1 VNEKWQNGNV
11 PSVDIFTTK
20 RKRRLLLKTCPTTG
34 YVPSAVLV
42 KKHSKRKI
50 EMSLGRE
57 LKPNIYAVGAIDW
70 DRRLFDELIPL
81 PDGTSYNSYL
91 IKGSKKTALID
102 TVDPTMTDVL
112 VKNIEKLGTENIDY
126 VIANHAEQDHSGALP
141 KILGIY
147 QGAKV
152 VCTPKCKDLLMGLL
166 LIPEDKFITV
176 ADGETLSLGN
186 KTLEFIHAPWVHWPE
201 TMLTHLREDR
211 ILFTCDFLGSHL
223 ATSDLVVTDEAMV
236 YEAAKRYYAE
246 IMMPFRQIIRKNLE
260 KIKDLPID
268 IIAPSH
274 GPAYDKPDF
283 ILNAYRDWASDE
295 VKNGVIIPYISMHGS
310 TKKMVDYFA
319 EALIERGIAVK
330 QFNLSETDI
339 GKLAMAL
346 VDAATVV
353 IGSPTVLVGPHPKVV
368 YAACLANALRPKL
381 KFVSIIGSY
390 GWGGRMVEQLTGLIL
405 NLKVELLEPVVVK
418 GVPKEEDFIA
428 LDNLADEIVNKHRE
442 HNIIK
447 ANT

>member
-1 VNEKWQNGNV
+1 
-11 PSVDIFTTK
+11 
-20 RKRRLLLKTCPTTG
+20 
-34 YVPSAVLV
+34 
-42 KKHSKRKI
+42 
-50 EMSLGRE
+50 MSLRRE
-57 LKPNIYAVGAIDW
+57 LKSNIYAVGAIDW
-70 DRRLFDELIPL
+70 DRRLFDELVPL

-102 TVDPTMTDVL
+102 TVDSTMTDVL
-112 VKNIEKLGTENIDY
+112 VRNLEGLEAGDIDY
-126 VIANHAEQDHSGALP
+126 VIADHAEQDHSGSLP
-141 KILGIY
+141 QVLDLY
-147 QGAKV
+147 PGAKV
-152 VCTPKCKDLLMGLL
+152 VCTPKCKDLLMDLL

-176 ADGETLSLGN
+176 ADGETLSLGD

-201 TMLTHLREDR
+201 TMLTYLREDK

-223 ATSDLVVTDEAMV
+223 ATSDLFVTDEATV

-246 IMMPFRQIIRKNLE
+246 IMMPFRITIRKNME
-260 KIKDLPID
+260 KIKDLEIE

-295 VKNGVIIPYISMHGS
+295 VKSEVVIPYISMHGS

-319 EALIERGIAVK
+319 EALIERGITVK

-368 YAACLANALRPKL
+368 YAACLANALRPKVR
-381 KFVSIIGSY
+381 FASIIGSY
-390 GWGGRMVEQLTGLIL
+390 GWGSRMVEQLAGMMP
-405 NLKVELLEPVVVK
+405 NLKVEILDPVVVK
-418 GVPKEEDFIA
+418 GVPKEEDFEA
-428 LDNLADEIVNKHRE
+428 LDRLADEIVNKHRE
-442 HNIIK
+442 HNIIYQS
-447 ANT
+447 